1 MNIIVHM
8 PTTTE
13 GKENLCKR
21 VAECQ
26 AKLII
31 DNINKQEMTLTQKEQ
46 LLDKVIEK
54 LSGTPSGT

>member
-1 MNIIVHM
+1 MKIIVYM

-13 GKENLCKR
+13 GKENLRKS

-26 AKLII
+26 AKVII
-31 DNINKQEMTLTQKEQ
+31 DSINKQNMSIVQKEQ

-54 LSGTPSGT
+54 LSGTTSGS

>member
-13 GKENLCKR
+13 GKENLYKR

-31 DNINKQEMTLTQKEQ
+31 DNINKQEMSLTQKEQ
-46 LLDKVIEK
+46 LLEKVIEK